1 MRVIY
6 APEVLFT
13 NESTKLVADIPEYQ
27 WIDLTRFD
35 VLENQVNENFFSSQL
50 LQVFAKFL
58 RVWKSCCCCE
68 ELRNS
73 SVLALCIQTFFSRGF
88 SESLLIWKIRH
99 GSLSSA
105 ISAATQCLKINQN
118 GLIWIFNFFNFHQF
132 LSCLLTLFDWTLQ
145 IFKISPNWPF
155 LSTEYVN
162 VARFARNLEWDFFMI
177 FKQCVAVG
185 KSEMQFYQD
194 FSGFC
199 EKVEN
204 GLLIVS

>member
-105 ISAATQCLKINQN
+105 ISAAAHSALKSLKIVS
-118 GLIWIFNFFNFHQF
+118 FEFFN
-132 LSCLLTLFDWTLQ
+132 
-145 IFKISPNWPF
+145 
-155 LSTEYVN
+155 Y
-162 VARFARNLEWDFFMI
+162 DFFHH
-177 FKQCVAVG
+177 FL
-185 KSEMQFYQD
+185 YQ
-194 FSGFC
+194 
-199 EKVEN
+199 
-204 GLLIVS
+204 

>member
-105 ISAATQCLKINQN
+105 KLGKTA
-118 GLIWIFNFFNFHQF
+118 
-132 LSCLLTLFDWTLQ
+132 
-145 IFKISPNWPF
+145 
-155 LSTEYVN
+155 
-162 VARFARNLEWDFFMI
+162 VA
-177 FKQCVAVG
+177 

>member
-58 RVWKSCCCCE
+58 RVWKSCCCAAFANRRRRGE
-68 ELRNS
+68 IHLS
-73 SVLALCIQTFFSRGF
+73 WLCIQTFRGGI

-105 ISAATQCLKINQN
+105 KLGKTA
-118 GLIWIFNFFNFHQF
+118 
-132 LSCLLTLFDWTLQ
+132 
-145 IFKISPNWPF
+145 
-155 LSTEYVN
+155 
-162 VARFARNLEWDFFMI
+162 VA
-177 FKQCVAVG
+177 
-185 KSEMQFYQD
+185 KSEMQFYQV
-194 FSGFC
+194 FS
-199 EKVEN
+199 VM
-204 GLLIVS
+204 